1 MCGRLAHLTSEPKN
15 HATRR
20 YRNPFNYYFL
30 LCGHSCGELHTEV
43 ISWTITFSG

>member
-30 LCGHSCGELHTEV
+30 LCGRSCGELHIEV
-43 ISWTITFSG
+43 IFRMITHTG